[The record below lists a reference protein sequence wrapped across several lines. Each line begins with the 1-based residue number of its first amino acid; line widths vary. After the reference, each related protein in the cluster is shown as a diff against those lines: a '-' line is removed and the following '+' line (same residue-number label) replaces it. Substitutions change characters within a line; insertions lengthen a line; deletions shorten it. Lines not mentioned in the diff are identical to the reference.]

1 MGRAIEWNERTQLL
15 RDALS
20 TGGAFLVSVDASG
33 RPNPM
38 TIGWAQ
44 VGIVWSR
51 PILTVYVRK
60 SRYTHA
66 CIRAAKSFTVSVPRP
81 GELSKELALCG
92 SKSGRELD
100 KMKSAG
106 LTALP
111 GRSVDTPVVDGC
123 ALYYECRIVART
135 QEELVDF
142 EAGDVVERYYPKGDP
157 HLAVCGEILSA
168 YAVDRA

>member
-1 MGRAIEWNERTQLL
+1 MGRTIQWNERTQLL

-20 TGGAFLVSVDASG
+20 AGGAFLVSVDPSG

-66 CIRAAKSFTVSVPRP
+66 CIRASKSFTVSVPRP

-92 SKSGRELD
+92 SKSGREFD
-100 KMKSAG
+100 KMRAAG
-106 LTALP
+106 LVALP
-111 GRSVDTPVVDGC
+111 GRSVDTPVVAGC
-123 ALYYECRIVART
+123 ILYYECRTVART
-135 QEELVDF
+135 QQELSDF
-142 EAGDVVERYYPKGDP
+142 QPGDVVERFYTKGDS
-157 HLAVCGEILSA
+157 HLAVYGEILAA
-168 YAVDRA
+168 YVVDRA